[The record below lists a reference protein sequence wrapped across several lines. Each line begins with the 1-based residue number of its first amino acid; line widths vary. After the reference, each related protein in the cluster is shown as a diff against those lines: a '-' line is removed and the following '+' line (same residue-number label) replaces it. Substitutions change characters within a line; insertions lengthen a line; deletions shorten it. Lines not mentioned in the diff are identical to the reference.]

1 MLIII
6 VLAAL
11 ILGFAMANYS
21 FVESSGELD
30 NAIMIVKEN
39 SVVVDT
45 HIVVIINLDPAGQ
58 TALNCKSVCRCFA
71 HAKSFTPT
79 VVDFSLGTVPI
90 SITFTPSEDT
100 QSLPLEIIE
109 DGVTEGNE
117 VFTLTLSL
125 ASGTSNTIQIGQ
137 DTAQV
142 TIVDDD
148 SK

>member
-1 MLIII
+1 MLA
-6 VLAAL
+6 VL

-21 FVESSGELD
+21 FVESSGQLD
-30 NAIMIVKEN
+30 NAIMIQKEN

-45 HIVVIINLDPAGQ
+45 DIVVIVTLDPAGH
-58 TALNCKSVCRCFA
+58 TALNCKSVRRCFA

-79 VVDFSLGTVPI
+79 AVDFSIGPLPI
-90 SITFTPSEDT
+90 SITFTPFDNSWPV
-100 QSLPLEIIE
+100 PLEIIE
-109 DGVTEGNE
+109 DSVTEGNE

-125 ASGTSNTIQIGQ
+125 ASGTSNKIQIGQ